1 MIETTKERIYRI
13 NMLGFKISISIENM
27 AKLENYEKLIKP
39 ILEKQIATKA
49 LAALEG
55 GEDE

>member
-1 MIETTKERIYRI
+1 MTETAKERIYRI

-39 ILEKQIATKA
+39 ILEKQIASKA
-49 LAALEG
+49 LAVLEG
-55 GEDE
+55 GENE

>member
-39 ILEKQIATKA
+39 ILEKQIASKA
-49 LAALEG
+49 LTALEG